1 MKPTKKTAS
10 TKTTTTTKPASTA
23 AATANK
29 GPLSGNTGKKFVH
42 LRLSINV
49 SPNMNVEKAIF
60 LFTFLPNVM
69 VNASTHDAYNLRGG
83 RDMKDLLIFT
93 IVAFRS

>member
-29 GPLSGNTGKKFVH
+29 GPLSGNTGKNFVQ
-42 LRLSINV
+42 LR
-49 SPNMNVEKAIF
+49 
-60 LFTFLPNVM
+60 
-69 VNASTHDAYNLRGG
+69 
-83 RDMKDLLIFT
+83 
-93 IVAFRS
+93 VATNIRPV

>member
-29 GPLSGNTGKKFVH
+29 GPLSGNTGKKFAHFFH
-42 LRLSINV
+42 LHQRLH
-49 SPNMNVEKAIF
+49 P
-60 LFTFLPNVM
+60 
-69 VNASTHDAYNLRGG
+69 
-83 RDMKDLLIFT
+83 KDY
-93 IVAFRS
+93 

>member
-29 GPLSGNTGKKFVH
+29 GPLSGNTGKNLAHFRISST
-42 LRLSINV
+42 LAQIRLL
-49 SPNMNVEKAIF
+49 EKAIF
-60 LFTFLPNVM
+60 
-69 VNASTHDAYNLRGG
+69 
-83 RDMKDLLIFT
+83 
-93 IVAFRS
+93 

>member
-29 GPLSGNTGKKFVH
+29 GPLSGNTGKNLAHF
-42 LRLSINV
+42 RIFTNA
-49 SPNMNVEKAIF
+49 SPNEIARKSYF
-60 LFTFLPNVM
+60 LIDLSTECHGKC
-69 VNASTHDAYNLRGG
+69 VNSRRL
-83 RDMKDLLIFT
+83 
-93 IVAFRS
+93 

>member
-49 SPNMNVEKAIF
+49 SPNMNVEKSYFFIYIPAECHGKC
-60 LFTFLPNVM
+60 
-69 VNASTHDAYNLRGG
+69 VNSRRL
-83 RDMKDLLIFT
+83 
-93 IVAFRS
+93 

>member
-29 GPLSGNTGKKFVH
+29 GPLSGNTGKNFVQ
-42 LRLSINV
+42 LRV
-49 SPNMNVEKAIF
+49 STNISFSMNVGKTYLNWPAQ
-60 LFTFLPNVM
+60 LV
-69 VNASTHDAYNLRGG
+69 
-83 RDMKDLLIFT
+83 
-93 IVAFRS
+93 